1 MNPSYRDDLYAAQ
14 QFLAFDCSEL
24 AAVQREQ
31 IQIALRELYEGRLTA
46 STEATVAMAPA
57 VLRGVTP

>member
-14 QFLAFDCSEL
+14 QFLAFDCSER

-31 IQIALRELYEGRLTA
+31 IQVALRELYEGRLTA
-46 STEATVAMAPA
+46 NTETTVAMARS
-57 VLRGVTP
+57 VLKGGAA